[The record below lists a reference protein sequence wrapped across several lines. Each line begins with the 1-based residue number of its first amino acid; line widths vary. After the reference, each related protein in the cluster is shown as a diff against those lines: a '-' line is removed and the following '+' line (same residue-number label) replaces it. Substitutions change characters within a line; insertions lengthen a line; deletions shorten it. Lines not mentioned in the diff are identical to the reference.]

1 MPSLNKVY
9 VTGLGF
15 ISSIGNDTPSV
26 EKSLRDLTH
35 GFTPLPEFDQ
45 PNVPVHLAGTIKE
58 FFTRSLDPE
67 DWTYPSRYNVR
78 REVLRS
84 MSPHV
89 LYSHCA
95 LSQALE
101 DAGLEIDDISNEE
114 TGMYTASAGSP
125 YYLYNQIDRM
135 HEKGIMRCSPMGIV
149 SSISGTVSFNLC
161 ATFKIKG
168 HSGGF
173 VSACASSGHALGYAL
188 DDIRLGRQERMI
200 IVGAEDGNLESILP
214 FAGMRA
220 LSLEKEPTRASC
232 PFDVQRKGFVGTGGA
247 AVLILESEK
256 ALRARQEK
264 GPAKVYAEL
273 AGWGQASDGH
283 NVAISHPDGDGLRRA
298 MQRALEDASESPET
312 VDYINAHAPSTQ
324 IGDLSEI
331 KALHSVFTM
340 RQQHPAISSTKA
352 ITGHGLSMASALE
365 AGISCLAMSRG
376 FVPGSAHLQTPD
388 PASEGLHL
396 LRKTENRKARVIL
409 SNSSGF
415 GGANVS
421 LVFRRPEPS

>member
-1 MPSLNKVY
+1 MPKVF

-15 ISSIGNDTPSV
+15 ISSIGNDGATV
-26 EKSLRDLTH
+26 LQSLKDMQH
-35 GFTPLPEFDQ
+35 GFEPLPEFDR
-45 PNVPVHLAGTIKE
+45 PNIPVTLAGTIKE
-58 FFTRSLDPE
+58 FHTRSLDPE
-67 DWTYPSRYNVR
+67 DWQYPSRYKVR

-95 LSQALE
+95 MMQALE
-101 DAGLEIDDISNEE
+101 DAGLSEDEISGDE

-149 SSISGTVSFNLC
+149 SSISGTVTFNLC
-161 ATFKIKG
+161 ATFRIRG
-168 HSGGF
+168 HSAGF

-188 DDIRLGRQERMI
+188 DDIRLGRQKRMI
-200 IVGAEDGNLESILP
+200 VVGSEDGNLESILP

-220 LSLEKEPTRASC
+220 LSLEKNPVRASC
-232 PFDVQRKGFVGTGGA
+232 PFDVSRKGFVGTGGA
-247 AVLILESEK
+247 AVLILESEDLVK
-256 ALRARQEK
+256 ERLAK
-264 GPAKVYAEL
+264 GPVKLYAEL

-283 NVAISHPDGDGLRRA
+283 NVAISHPEGDGLQRA
-298 MQRALEDASESPET
+298 MNKAMNDAQVEAAE

-324 IGDLSEI
+324 IGDLSEV
-331 KALHSVFTM
+331 KALHSVFTLN
-340 RQQHPAISSTKA
+340 QHTPAISSTKSL
-352 ITGHGLSMASALE
+352 TGHGLSMASALE
-365 AGISCLAMSRG
+365 AGICCLSLDEG
-376 FVPGSAHLQTPD
+376 VLPGSAHIQTLD
-388 PASEGLHL
+388 PACEGLNI
-396 LRKTENRKARVIL
+396 LRRTEKRNAKVVL

-421 LVFRRPEPS
+421 LVFRKAVG